1 MEIKLEQEDAADW
14 VYRGEGAANLV
25 LSYTGSS
32 PLFIGKVMRI
42 QKVARNGSSH
52 CMEDHTVLTEHERL
66 LWKEAEELVSSPTKE
81 LAELHYVKDVM
92 SPLLGPKHVDAGM
105 HVLACRE
112 FLESVEKKVICQR
125 PAWRVDA
132 AKIDVKCDFV
142 LLMTDHSLFPSGI
155 VKVGPCISAEIKPK
169 CGFLPFSRFIA
180 ERNAVKRST
189 TRFRMH
195 QVLKL
200 RQHEIS
206 ELSQYDPLDIFSGSN
221 ERIHK
226 ALNDLY
232 STPQNNFRV
241 FLNGSIIFGGLGGGT
256 DKSSIVIEK
265 AFEGALKGVIQAD
278 DGLRTRSFIELV
290 AETVYNSR
298 CWISFLKELDEARV
312 PHGYASLHSI
322 PLSESLKIVKD
333 YLIAATAKDCSLM
346 VSFKPRED
354 RDFGS
359 PYGSVYLKS
368 TNQNFDYKVN
378 FIDLDLKPL
387 KKMETYYEKDKKI
400 LNSYAQLAET
410 KHMKGNTL
418 SMESDCMKVSK
429 TDAWAWFKSG
439 SPAKI
444 EACYKLKLVAS
455 KFCIQCMSEK
465 TVVSVELLCSKCR
478 QKVMKLIATIEGITS
493 IVLDPSKNTVT
504 VIGEADPVKIIN
516 KVRKFRRSATIL
528 SIGPA
533 KEEKKEDK
541 DSLKKEMIVK
551 EMIVPYAPRA
561 CQRCDVCEIEIW
573 DFSLEMTQ
581 MPLS

>member
-1 MEIKLEQEDAADW
+1 
-14 VYRGEGAANLV
+14 
-25 LSYTGSS
+25 
-32 PLFIGKVMRI
+32 MRI
-42 QKVARNGSSH
+42 QKAARNGSSH

-155 VKVGPCISAEIKPK
+155 VKVGPCISVEIKPK

-180 ERNAVKRST
+180 ERNAIKRST

-241 FLNGSIIFGGLGGGT
+241 FLNGSIIFGGLGGGV
-256 DKSSIVIEK
+256 DKTSIVIEK

-298 CWISFLKELDEARV
+298 VLDQLLEVQKLDSIDIEGAIHAYYNIISKPCMVCRELDEARV

-322 PLSESLKIVKD
+322 PLSESLKIIKD
-333 YLIAATAKDCSLM
+333 YIIAATAKDCSLM

-400 LNSYAQLAET
+400 LNSYAQLAKT

-418 SMESDCMKVSK
+418 SMEV
-429 TDAWAWFKSG
+429 F
-439 SPAKI
+439 
-444 EACYKLKLVAS
+444 E
-455 KFCIQCMSEK
+455 
-465 TVVSVELLCSKCR
+465 
-478 QKVMKLIATIEGITS
+478 TI
-493 IVLDPSKNTVT
+493 K
-504 VIGEADPVKIIN
+504 
-516 KVRKFRRSATIL
+516 
-528 SIGPA
+528 
-533 KEEKKEDK
+533 
-541 DSLKKEMIVK
+541 
-551 EMIVPYAPRA
+551 
-561 CQRCDVCEIEIW
+561 
-573 DFSLEMTQ
+573 
-581 MPLS
+581 